1 MKIRIICKQEQ
12 DISIDSVSKNSYY
25 VIITIQD
32 LLMANQENKLSD
44 FLLSLNEKLDLIYE
58 ISSILKKTNF
68 EVLKT
73 DENIQLLL
81 DKVTALEGK
90 VFNKLKNFVDIVKEQ
105 EKRIQRLEQFL
116 YYNSYSKN

>member
-105 EKRIQRLEQFL
+105 EERIQRLEQFL